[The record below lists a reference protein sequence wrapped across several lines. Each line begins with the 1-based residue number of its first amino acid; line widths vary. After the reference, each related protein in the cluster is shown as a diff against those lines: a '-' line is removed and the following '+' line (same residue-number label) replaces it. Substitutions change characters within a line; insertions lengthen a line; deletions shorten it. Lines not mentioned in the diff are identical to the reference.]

1 MRRVT
6 LHISGMSCGHCLQAV
21 TQALSSQ
28 PGIELESLRI
38 GQAEVRYD
46 ERVTSPARIESLIT
60 AAGYSAT
67 AAPESNA
74 EERV

>member
-6 LHISGMSCGHCLQAV
+6 IHISGMSCGHCLQAV
-21 TQALSSQ
+21 TQALGSQ

-38 GQAEVRYD
+38 GRAEVRYD
-46 ERVTSPARIESLIT
+46 ERITSPARIESLIS
-60 AAGYSAT
+60 AAGYSA
-67 AAPESNA
+67 ASDGA